1 MRDITSG
8 LALIGIGFL
17 FGGSV
22 FLGNFEVLPIFF
34 DGLAVF
40 LIIRGLVIVVRRKQ
54 IKA

>member
-1 MRDITSG
+1 MSG
-8 LALIGIGFL
+8 LVLIGIGFL

-22 FLGNFEVLPIFF
+22 FLGDFEVLPIFF

-40 LIIRGLVIVVRRKQ
+40 LIVRGLVKLVRRKQ